1 MKIEIRLRIDAGD
14 DGPCDEELLVLD
26 KPHDQLEQVGL
37 SLAEAREL
45 LGRVQERVVGA
56 QAMAFVADLT
66 CSGAEDAIRRPARL
80 QVRWSNWTCG
90 RSTSRI

>member
-14 DGPCDEELLVLD
+14 GGPCDEELVVLD

-37 SLAEAREL
+37 SLAEAKEL

-56 QAMAFVADLT
+56 QVL
-66 CSGAEDAIRRPARL
+66 GVP
-80 QVRWSNWTCG
+80 G
-90 RSTSRI
+90 